1 MDINENSPLTCELYI
16 FLKYNYTYLTSMS
29 EIVSTQHS
37 YLLPTYLYCKISP
50 SQKYT
55 NVQIGT
61 TLRRI
66 SPAAG
71 PFTIMA
77 ISV

>member
-29 EIVSTQHS
+29 EIVSTHNIG
-37 YLLPTYLYCKISP
+37 TYYRPIYTVKFPPLN
-50 SQKYT
+50 YT

-61 TLRRI
+61 ALRKI
-66 SPAAG
+66 SPAEG
-71 PFTIMA
+71 LFTIMA